1 MTRNPHR
8 GYRLLALAGAGLA
21 VTLGLGA
28 CTTQDGPD
36 HQFAGAEY
44 RADPSS
50 VQQNLFFQPNS
61 AQLARGESGRMNA
74 MLKSLVLRPSDDILV
89 YLGSTGSET
98 IDRQRETA
106 AIKAV
111 SGTPARIRLM
121 TRPGFPLASPDNDV
135 VLVQVNRYSK
145 VRVVCPSMGRDFND
159 SQFFR
164 DELNVGCTNAVNIAN
179 MSAEGRDLTD
189 PRRLRGSDSIAAV
202 QAVERYRAGRVRD
215 GGPLSIVTGG
225 N

>member
-1 MTRNPHR
+1 MTSKPHR

-28 CTTQDGPD
+28 CTVQDRPD

-44 RADPSS
+44 RADPSA

-61 AQLARGESGRMNA
+61 AHLARGESARVNA
-74 MLKSLVLRPSDDILV
+74 VLKSLVLRPSDDILLF
-89 YLGSTGSET
+89 LGSTGFET
-98 IDRQRETA
+98 LDRQREAA

-121 TRPGFPLASPDNDV
+121 TRTGFPLAAPDNDV
-135 VLVQVNRYSK
+135 ALVQVNRYSQ
-145 VRVVCPSMGRDFND
+145 VRVICPSMGRDFND

-164 DELNVGCTNAVNIAN
+164 DALTMGCTNGVNIAN

-189 PRRLRGSDSIAAV
+189 PRRLDGSDGIAAV

-215 GGPLSIVTGG
+215 GGPLSVVTGG